1 MSQKNFPIEPVRANS
16 PLVVINLFG
25 APGVGK
31 SKAAAGLYWAMGS
44 EHKSVELCRE
54 YAKYLTVTERN
65 WQLREEQL
73 FLFSKQHHE
82 QFILRGKYKFAITD
96 SPLLLT
102 AFYAPKDVTP
112 AAFYDSVKDYNDTYI
127 NLNFLMTRNL
137 SDPNERFEEQG
148 RWHKRTDSIE
158 NHLQQVEFLK
168 EWGVEYEEVA
178 INKQTPF
185 VLFSK
190 ILEWEKKNPHLGLQP
205 E

>member
-1 MSQKNFPIEPVRANS
+1 MTTNTFPAEATRANS

-54 YAKYLTVTERN
+54 YAKYLTLTERF

-73 FLFSKQHHE
+73 FLFSQQHHE
-82 QFILRGKYKFAITD
+82 LFILRGKYKFAITD

-112 AAFYDSVKDYNDTYI
+112 APFYESVRAYNDTYI

-137 SDPNERFEEQG
+137 SDPNEHFQDEG
-148 RWHKRTDSIE
+148 RWHDRAAAIQTHNE
-158 NHLQQVEFLK
+158 QVEFLK
-168 EWGVEYEEVA
+168 DWKVPYEEVA
-178 INKQTPF
+178 INKATPF
-185 VLFSK
+185 VLYSK
-190 ILEWEKKNPHLGLQP
+190 IMEWERNNPDLGLSVK
-205 E
+205 